1 MNLKSSTHVVCTQVG
16 GHFPMVCLDEKT
28 LCKPL
33 SEREH
38 LIYTTMPEVLAPFVP
53 AFHGLMSV
61 QVRETEDGFIELIGH
76 PPPQFQSTPK
86 NSTRYK
92 RLSFDVP

>member
-1 MNLKSSTHVVCTQVG
+1 
-16 GHFPMVCLDEKT
+16 MVCLDEKT

-61 QVRETEDGFIELIGH
+61 QVREII
-76 PPPQFQSTPK
+76 
-86 NSTRYK
+86 
-92 RLSFDVP
+92 

>member
-1 MNLKSSTHVVCTQVG
+1 
-16 GHFPMVCLDEKT
+16 MVCLDEKT

-92 RLSFDVP
+92 LLSSDVP